1 MLKIR
6 CAFIPQFFVTI
17 YKGKNRTFFSLEKK
31 KKKEEKEHPIFR
43 KSTLNMYPVDTKVL
57 SACQTVKLKCLRM

>member
-6 CAFIPQFFVTI
+6 CAFISQFFVTI

-31 KKKEEKEHPIFR
+31 KKKR
-43 KSTLNMYPVDTKVL
+43 KRTPHL
-57 SACQTVKLKCLRM
+57 SQINVEYVSGGYEGAKCLSNG